1 MPNDCCNTITIV
13 SNQDDLITL
22 MHNELMYT
30 NIKNKLIFHDHIT
43 LIEQGEKGIK
53 IKCWSA
59 WKPNFEWLSKM
70 IHSYKS
76 CWIKNEWY
84 EESGMGGIWIGQN
97 TDYGPTITNYAWSDL
112 SIEEEYAYFKSSDN
126 P

>member
-1 MPNDCCNTITIV
+1 MPNDCWNKITIIA
-13 SNQDDLITL
+13 NQDELITL

-30 NIKNKLIFHDHIT
+30 NIKNKLIFHHHIT
-43 LIEQGEKGIK
+43 LIEQGERGIK

-84 EESGMGGIWIGQN
+84 EESGLGGIWIGQN
-97 TDYGPTITNYAWSDL
+97 TLHGPSITNYSWSEL
-112 SIEEEYAYFKSSDN
+112 SIDEEYYYFKSSES